1 MNIGDFPETLG
12 DVRVGA
18 RLLSRLGPRWATWPL
33 VLAATAL
40 GVYGASVFRGVGHT
54 WFEVTVDLLPGWGFV
69 AVGLI
74 AWRRQPE
81 NRTAHLMVAEGL
93 TWFLPNLEGSAVP
106 VLMGLGVWLASLNEA
121 VMVHLVFAFPTGRLA
136 SRTHRAVVAA
146 AYLLALGGGLLYLGS
161 DGIPNDPFRC
171 SGCSTGPVMIGDSS
185 LLGGAQSVAQGAG
198 TALALCVMVM
208 LIGGWMRSTSVRR
221 RLLTPVWLSSGAVL
235 LMMLF
240 HGLDAADMLL
250 PADGVRVLAVFAN
263 LGFLAL
269 PVGFGV
275 VSLRLRMARAAVGE
289 RLLGLGS
296 DLSTPALGE
305 ALAKAVGDP
314 SLELLLWD
322 EEAGEYGNRAGSRAL
337 PGTDDRATARIDD
350 RDGRPRAIIMH
361 DPALAGEADL
371 LGAVVAAA
379 SLGLE
384 RDWHRRQLAASA
396 TRLLETSL
404 AERRKVER
412 DLHDGAQQRLL
423 ALAARLALAQKAAP
437 DAPAAA
443 AIDDARREL
452 RLALEELRSLANG
465 IHPGV
470 LSQSGLGPAL
480 EEVAE
485 RLPLAIEVQVPS
497 RRFEGA
503 VETTAYFVACEALA
517 NAVKHARASRAS
529 VRACLTAD
537 ALHVEIADDGVG
549 GADPARGRGLA
560 GLTDRVRA
568 LGGDLTVVSPPGA
581 GTRVIARLPSE

>member
-1 MNIGDFPETLG
+1 M
-12 DVRVGA
+12 
-18 RLLSRLGPRWATWPL
+18 WPL
-33 VLAATAL
+33 VLVATAL
-40 GVYGASVFRGVGHT
+40 GMYGACLFHGAGHT
-54 WFEVTVDLLPGWGFV
+54 WFQVTVDLLVGWGFV
-69 AVGLI
+69 AVGLV
-74 AWRRQPE
+74 AWRRQPA
-81 NRTAHLMVAEGL
+81 NRAAHLMVAEGL
-93 TWFLPNLEGSAVP
+93 TWFLPNLEGSGVL

-136 SRTHRAVVAA
+136 SRTHRAVVAV

-171 SGCSTGPVMIGDSS
+171 SGCSTGLVMLGDSS
-185 LLGGAQSVAQGAG
+185 LLSGAQSFAQGAG

-208 LIGGWMRSTSVRR
+208 LIGSWMRSSRVRR

-235 LMMLF
+235 LLMLY
-240 HGLDAADMLL
+240 HGLDAANMLL
-250 PADGVRVLAVFAN
+250 PADGVSVLSTLAN

-269 PVGFGV
+269 PLGFGV
-275 VSLRLRMARAAVGE
+275 VSVRMRMARAAVGE

-314 SLELLLWD
+314 SLELVPWD
-322 EEAGEYGNRAGSRAL
+322 EEAGDDWGRAASHAL
-337 PGTDDRATARIDD
+337 PGTDGRAATRVYDHE
-350 RDGRPRAIIMH
+350 GQPRALILH
-361 DPALAGEADL
+361 DPALADEAGL
-371 LGAVVAAA
+371 LGTVVAAA

-384 RDWHRRQLAASA
+384 RDWHQRQLAASA
-396 TRLLETSL
+396 ARLLETSL

-423 ALAARLALAQKAAP
+423 ALAARLALAQKTAP
-437 DAPAAA
+437 NAPTVA

-452 RLALEELRSLANG
+452 RLALDELRCLANG

-470 LSQSGLGPAL
+470 LSLSGLGPAL

-485 RLPLAIEVQVPS
+485 RLPLAIEVAAPS
-497 RRFEGA
+497 RRFEAA

-529 VRACLTAD
+529 VRALLAVD

-581 GTRVIARLPSE
+581 GTRVIARLPCE